1 MKNIKFMI
9 FLIILWIFSIS
20 SCATT
25 GVSRV
30 ESSTVTDISG
40 YWNDTDVKLV
50 CDALITDC
58 INSPR
63 IIKFESTNDRLP
75 VFIVGKFKNDS
86 SEHIDTS
93 IIVKKM
99 QTAIINS
106 GKAEFVADSKAR
118 EEVRAERDDQN
129 MGNAN
134 EETAKAM
141 GNETGADFLLQGSVK
156 SIVQRAGNK
165 TVRTYHVSAELINI
179 ETNRIIWS
187 SFNDDIKKIIK
198 NTGVR
203 L

>member
-9 FLIILWIFSIS
+9 FLIVLWIFSIS

-106 GKAEFVADSKAR
+106 GKAEFVADSNAR

-165 TVRTYHVSAELINI
+165 TVRTYHVSTELINI